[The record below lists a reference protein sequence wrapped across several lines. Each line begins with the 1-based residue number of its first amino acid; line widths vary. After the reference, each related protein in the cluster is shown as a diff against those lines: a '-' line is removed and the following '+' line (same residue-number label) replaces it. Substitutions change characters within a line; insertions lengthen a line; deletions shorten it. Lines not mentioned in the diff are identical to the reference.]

1 MTKRRRPS
9 PAVYRRRRLAA
20 ALLAVFLLALG
31 VWGGRAA
38 YDALTEEDDHTG
50 ATALDD
56 AEEQNDDAPASPEPP
71 EEDDTD
77 SEADQEADSE
87 EAEEAEEAAEN
98 EEGDVAEETVEEG
111 HCAAD
116 DIEVRARTSHEVY
129 DASTAPL
136 LIMEIEHIGS
146 EECTL
151 DVGTAE
157 QEYRVSTGG
166 REIFTTAQCDLEGEP
181 LEIDLEPGQTERAN
195 MLWPRS
201 DSSVDC
207 SEPADL
213 ATADYELT
221 VAVSGITSAPHTFE
235 MTGRAE

>member
-1 MTKRRRPS
+1 MIKRRRPS

-31 VWGGRAA
+31 VWGARVA
-38 YDALTEEDDHTG
+38 YDALTEEGDRTG
-50 ATALDD
+50 ATALGD
-56 AEEQNDDAPASPEPP
+56 AEEENDEAPASPEPTDE
-71 EEDDTD
+71 EED
-77 SEADQEADSE
+77 AVE
-87 EAEEAEEAAEN
+87 EDEEDE
-98 EEGDVAEETVEEG
+98 EEGAAEETVEEG
-111 HCAAD
+111 HCGPD

-146 EECTL
+146 QECTL

-166 REIFTTAQCDLEGEP
+166 REIFTTAQCDLEGES
-181 LEIDLEPGQTERAN
+181 LEMDLESGQTERAN

-221 VAVSGITSAPHTFE
+221 VAVSGITSAPYTFE
-235 MTGRAE
+235 MSGRAE